1 MMILF
6 SDRHEPFV
14 SIVNLA
20 FERTAIFSK
29 PSLFIVTLEA
39 SSTVQVNG
47 EPIFKYKYLLIFH
60 TIDFHEFQNLE
71 RLLH

>member
-1 MMILF
+1 MMTLF

-47 EPIFKYKYLLIFH
+47 EPIFKYKYLLLFH
-60 TIDFHEFQNLE
+60 ILFFINF
-71 RLLH
+71 